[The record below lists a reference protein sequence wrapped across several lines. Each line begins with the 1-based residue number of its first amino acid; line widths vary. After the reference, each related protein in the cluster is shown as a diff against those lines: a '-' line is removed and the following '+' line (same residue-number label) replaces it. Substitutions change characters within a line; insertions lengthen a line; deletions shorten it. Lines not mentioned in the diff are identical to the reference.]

1 MLIDWCCKKNSRRT
15 SQQLA
20 QVATRVEG
28 VRGLAAGGGG
38 LGLGGNGR
46 IGWELCFGRGN
57 GGERREAGAGA
68 GAWLELLL
76 LLVLLRRLTDCD
88 WAS

>member
-1 MLIDWCCKKNSRRT
+1 MLQKKLKANKPAIGPSRDKSGGGCEGWQREAEGWDW
-15 SQQLA
+15 A
-20 QVATRVEG
+20 EIG
-28 VRGLAAGGGG
+28 GLAGNSVLEGAMGARGG
-38 LGLGGNGR
+38 
-46 IGWELCFGRGN
+46 
-57 GGERREAGAGA
+57 EAGAGA